1 MLDDIDFDFDFEEKT
16 DRKESK
22 FDTLNKVEI
31 ETDTEKDKERDTLG
45 KDESKKEEKVTNKNI
60 LKIEDAMGVS
70 FSEEQK
76 DIIQH
81 TGSPLGVVSGAGS
94 GKTTVLVSKMVY
106 RELEHNIKP
115 LNMLAITFTADAT
128 VDMKEKYKE
137 VRRKTKLKRRGM
149 ATFKTFHALFLMLL
163 TSMDEYKNMKVV
175 NGNEYKY
182 LLAKYVKG
190 SDEEDKQSVIE
201 QMFSYRGAV
210 INRGISTDGIE
221 NAEVFMSETVNFKI
235 DNYKEIM
242 KKYNDLKTLDGVI
255 DFDDMQTLL
264 YDEIVNKENKEPV
277 KSFRRVWGNGDV
289 YIDEYQDISKVQR
302 DIMDKLI
309 KNFNRL
315 TVIGDD
321 DQSIYSFRGSDPK
334 YILDFPFTY
343 SRAELKYLST
353 NYRCGSNIL
362 NAVKPVIENN
372 KNRMEKDIKAFNEG
386 GEVKLIKTKGNNAP
400 LIDEIKYELEGLDT
414 SLYEFIAVLVRNNS
428 QRMVLADE
436 LLENDVAVNI
446 KNTKFS
452 LQENKFYNTLLDIIE
467 MIKEEDNKMFVTHCR
482 KLFPHIRKTKID
494 FYLYSDENWYED
506 LVEKNKYNVR
516 STDISLIKKIKETNN
531 MFNAFVGVWKLV
543 RLYYK
548 NLGDRGFGS
557 FKRVEDIM
565 RYVLKISKNFKI
577 NDYMEKEEKKYAK
590 LRLWCGSSEALEI
603 STIHSVKGLEYDT
616 VFFVG
621 VDNDIIPNESRY
633 DDMMQKRK
641 FNNAN
646 NYIEEERRLFYVAW
660 TRAIHKLVVT
670 YDAEK
675 PSRFISEL

>member
-467 MIKEEDNKMFVTHCR
+467 MIKEEDNKLFVTHCR

-506 LVEKNKYNVR
+506 LVEENKYNVR

>member
-1 MLDDIDFDFDFEEKT
+1 
-16 DRKESK
+16 
-22 FDTLNKVEI
+22 
-31 ETDTEKDKERDTLG
+31 
-45 KDESKKEEKVTNKNI
+45 
-60 LKIEDAMGVS
+60 
-70 FSEEQK
+70 
-76 DIIQH
+76 
-81 TGSPLGVVSGAGS
+81 AGS

-175 NGNEYKY
+175 NGNENKY

-242 KKYNDLKTLDGVI
+242 EKYNDLKTLDGVI
-255 DFDDMQTLL
+255 DFDDMQTIL
-264 YDEIVNKENKEPV
+264 YDEIVNKENKETV
-277 KSFRRVWGNGDV
+277 KSFRRVWRNGDV

-467 MIKEEDNKMFVTHCR
+467 MIKEEDNKMFVTH
-482 KLFPHIRKTKID
+482 
-494 FYLYSDENWYED
+494 
-506 LVEKNKYNVR
+506 
-516 STDISLIKKIKETNN
+516 
-531 MFNAFVGVWKLV
+531 
-543 RLYYK
+543 
-548 NLGDRGFGS
+548 
-557 FKRVEDIM
+557 
-565 RYVLKISKNFKI
+565 
-577 NDYMEKEEKKYAK
+577 
-590 LRLWCGSSEALEI
+590 
-603 STIHSVKGLEYDT
+603 
-616 VFFVG
+616 
-621 VDNDIIPNESRY
+621 
-633 DDMMQKRK
+633 
-641 FNNAN
+641 
-646 NYIEEERRLFYVAW
+646 
-660 TRAIHKLVVT
+660 
-670 YDAEK
+670 
-675 PSRFISEL
+675 